1 MFSINWTPCN
11 KRIPKCIES
20 LYKRFGGK
28 GTKINGNTDL
38 MTTSFD
44 FQILWM
50 TNYIHMYIGFHNR
63 NIVIETS

>member
-1 MFSINWTPCN
+1 M
-11 KRIPKCIES
+11 
-20 LYKRFGGK
+20 YKRFGGK

-50 TNYIHMYIGFHNR
+50 TNYIHMYIGFQNR